1 MSITSSSVC
10 QSLKSCLDPLLFEPC
25 DSLNELI
32 PPKHALQN
40 PEKTEQVYVHPLVKR
55 SFFPLSTKS
64 LEMCT
69 ESLGNET
76 GTNIILDFDE
86 FSLHALDKPAKIR
99 ESPKKTNKVNDFP
112 PPLTSI
118 SGDEGVQVYAH
129 REGGRLVIRAFN
141 FSSHRNFFQVER
153 ENGRL
158 RLSLV
163 RVRET
168 VGNDD
173 DEGQEVEEENA
184 SGVEKDCCEGE
195 SGDES
200 EFTGRY
206 WGENGSS
213 DQDGGKTGCKI
224 DGGDWSKNGLRDQDG
239 GRIGCK
245 INGGDWSE
253 NGPRDQDGGKIGC
266 KINGGDWSVSRCNG
280 ERSDR
285 AKRLPSLP
293 YCMAIS

>member
-10 QSLKSCLDPLLFEPC
+10 QSLKSCLDPLLFEPH
-25 DSLNELI
+25 DSPNQLI

-40 PEKTEQVYVHPLVKR
+40 PEKTEEVYVHPLVKR

-64 LEMCT
+64 LDMCT

-86 FSLHALDKPAKIR
+86 FSLHALDRPAKIR
-99 ESPKKTNKVNDFP
+99 ESPKKTKKVNDFP

-118 SGDEGVQVYAH
+118 SGDEWVQVHAH

-141 FSSHRNFFQVER
+141 CSCRRNFFRAER

-163 RVRET
+163 RLRET
-168 VGNDD
+168 DEPVLGNDDD
-173 DEGQEVEEENA
+173 DEGQEEVEEENA
-184 SGVEKDCCEGE
+184 RGDEKDYCEGE
-195 SGDES
+195 SWDGS
-200 EFTGRY
+200 EFTGHN
-206 WGENGSS
+206 WG
-213 DQDGGKTGCKI
+213 
-224 DGGDWSKNGLRDQDG
+224 
-239 GRIGCK
+239 
-245 INGGDWSE
+245 E

-266 KINGGDWSVSRCNG
+266 KITGGDWSGSRCNG

-293 YCMAIS
+293 YCVAIS